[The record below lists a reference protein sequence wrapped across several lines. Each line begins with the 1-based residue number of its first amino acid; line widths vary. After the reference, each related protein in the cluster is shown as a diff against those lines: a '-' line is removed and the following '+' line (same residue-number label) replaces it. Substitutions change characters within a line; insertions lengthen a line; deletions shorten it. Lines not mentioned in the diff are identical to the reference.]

1 MKIHLYE
8 NQKISKS
15 FHLRVLYI
23 SKNELICKKLIQ
35 EKQKNFYDFSIH
47 ECF

>member
-15 FHLRVLYI
+15 FRVRVLYI
-23 SKNELICKKLIQ
+23 SKNELICKKLHINSRKTK
-35 EKQKNFYDFSIH
+35 EFL
-47 ECF
+47 